1 MGVGTLCVALWT
13 QRVCPVDKRA
23 YLMRF
28 RRSFL
33 MRAAVRS
40 VDYRGDGL
48 VRVVQT
54 WSVGAYRSVP

>member
-1 MGVGTLCVALWT
+1 M
-13 QRVCPVDKRA
+13 PVDNRA
-23 YLMRF
+23 GDSRF

-33 MRAAVRS
+33 MRVAVRS

-54 WSVGAYRSVP
+54 CPEVAYRSVP